1 MENMK
6 LNNNLE
12 CPMLGLGTFMLS
24 PEDAYTSTLE
34 ALKMGYSLIDTAN
47 AYVNELTYHWEGD
60 VLIPDLELE
69 DGSNYQIGK
78 YGRMR
83 QRYLF
88 ENHHAMYTHLV
99 LTEKLWK
106 HLEEV
111 DMECNDMMDML
122 TVRMAER
129 ESVTE
134 HLKSVDQFGWVRKM
148 NNIRSRAEEVVLHDL
163 IYMD

>member
-1 MENMK
+1 M
-6 LNNNLE
+6 
-12 CPMLGLGTFMLS
+12 
-24 PEDAYTSTLE
+24 
-34 ALKMGYSLIDTAN
+34 
-47 AYVNELTYHWEGD
+47 ELTYHWEGD

-83 QRYLF
+83 QRYWF

-106 HLEEV
+106 YLEEV

-129 ESVTE
+129 EGVTE
-134 HLKSVDQFGWVRKM
+134 HLKSVDQLGWVRKM

-163 IYMD
+163 IYR

>member
-1 MENMK
+1 M
-6 LNNNLE
+6 
-12 CPMLGLGTFMLS
+12 
-24 PEDAYTSTLE
+24 
-34 ALKMGYSLIDTAN
+34 
-47 AYVNELTYHWEGD
+47 ELTYHWEGD

-78 YGRMR
+78 YGIMR

-88 ENHHAMYTHLV
+88 ENHHDMYTHLV

-111 DMECNDMMDML
+111 DMDCNDMMDML

-129 ESVTE
+129 EGVTE
-134 HLKSVDQFGWVRKM
+134 HLKSVDQLGWVRKM

-163 IYMD
+163 IYR

>member
-34 ALKMGYSLIDTAN
+34 AIKMGYSLIDTAN

-129 ESVTE
+129 EGVTE
-134 HLKSVDQFGWVRKM
+134 HLKSVDQLGWVRKM

>member
-1 MENMK
+1 M
-6 LNNNLE
+6 
-12 CPMLGLGTFMLS
+12 
-24 PEDAYTSTLE
+24 
-34 ALKMGYSLIDTAN
+34 
-47 AYVNELTYHWEGD
+47 ELTYHWEGD

-88 ENHHAMYTHLV
+88 ENHHVMYTHLV

-129 ESVTE
+129 EGVTE
-134 HLKSVDQFGWVRKM
+134 HLKSVNQMEWVAQM
-148 NNIRSRAEEVVLHDL
+148 NNIRDRATEIVNHDI
-163 IYMD
+163 IYT

>member
-47 AYVNELTYHWEGD
+47 AYVDELTYHWEGD

-129 ESVTE
+129 EGVTE
-134 HLKSVDQFGWVRKM
+134 HLKSVDQLGWVRKM

>member
-1 MENMK
+1 M
-6 LNNNLE
+6 
-12 CPMLGLGTFMLS
+12 
-24 PEDAYTSTLE
+24 
-34 ALKMGYSLIDTAN
+34 
-47 AYVNELTYHWEGD
+47 
-60 VLIPDLELE
+60 IPDLELE

-78 YGRMR
+78 YGKMR

-88 ENHHAMYTHLV
+88 ENHHAMSTHLV

-129 ESVTE
+129 EGVTE
-134 HLKSVDQFGWVRKM
+134 HLKSVDQLGWVRKM

>member
-134 HLKSVDQFGWVRKM
+134 HLKSVDQLGWVRKM

>member
-1 MENMK
+1 M
-6 LNNNLE
+6 
-12 CPMLGLGTFMLS
+12 
-24 PEDAYTSTLE
+24 
-34 ALKMGYSLIDTAN
+34 
-47 AYVNELTYHWEGD
+47 ELTYHWEGD

-83 QRYLF
+83 KRYLF

-134 HLKSVDQFGWVRKM
+134 HLKSVDQLGWVRKM

-163 IYMD
+163 IYR

>member
-1 MENMK
+1 M
-6 LNNNLE
+6 
-12 CPMLGLGTFMLS
+12 
-24 PEDAYTSTLE
+24 
-34 ALKMGYSLIDTAN
+34 
-47 AYVNELTYHWEGD
+47 ELTYHWEGD

-88 ENHHAMYTHLV
+88 ENHHVMYTHLV

-122 TVRMAER
+122 TTRMAEH
-129 ESVTE
+129 EGVTE
-134 HLKSVDQFGWVRKM
+134 HLKSVDQLGWVRKM

>member
-1 MENMK
+1 M
-6 LNNNLE
+6 
-12 CPMLGLGTFMLS
+12 
-24 PEDAYTSTLE
+24 
-34 ALKMGYSLIDTAN
+34 
-47 AYVNELTYHWEGD
+47 ELTYHWGGD

-88 ENHHAMYTHLV
+88 ENYHAMYTHLV

-111 DMECNDMMDML
+111 DMEYNDMMDML

-129 ESVTE
+129 EGVTE
-134 HLKSVDQFGWVRKM
+134 HLKSVDQLGWVRKM

-163 IYMD
+163 IYSKNKAGIVMVPALSYHIYENGAIGCYYHSH

>member
-1 MENMK
+1 M
-6 LNNNLE
+6 
-12 CPMLGLGTFMLS
+12 
-24 PEDAYTSTLE
+24 
-34 ALKMGYSLIDTAN
+34 
-47 AYVNELTYHWEGD
+47 ELTYHWEGD

-88 ENHHAMYTHLV
+88 ENHYAMYTHLV

-134 HLKSVDQFGWVRKM
+134 HLKSVDQLGWVRKM

-163 IYMD
+163 IYR

>member
-1 MENMK
+1 M
-6 LNNNLE
+6 
-12 CPMLGLGTFMLS
+12 
-24 PEDAYTSTLE
+24 
-34 ALKMGYSLIDTAN
+34 
-47 AYVNELTYHWEGD
+47 ELTYHWEGD

-83 QRYLF
+83 QRHLF

-111 DMECNDMMDML
+111 DMECNGMMDRL
-122 TVRMAER
+122 TAQMAER
-129 ESVTE
+129 EGVAE
-134 HLKSVDQFGWVRKM
+134 QLKSADQLGWVQKM
-148 NNIRSRAEEVVLHDL
+148 NSIRSRAEEVVLHDL
-163 IYMD
+163 IYTD

>member
-129 ESVTE
+129 EGVTE
-134 HLKSVDQFGWVRKM
+134 HLKSVDQLGWVRKM

>member
-1 MENMK
+1 M
-6 LNNNLE
+6 
-12 CPMLGLGTFMLS
+12 
-24 PEDAYTSTLE
+24 
-34 ALKMGYSLIDTAN
+34 
-47 AYVNELTYHWEGD
+47 ELTYHWEGD

-83 QRYLF
+83 
-88 ENHHAMYTHLV
+88 
-99 LTEKLWK
+99 
-106 HLEEV
+106 LEEV

-129 ESVTE
+129 EGVTE
-134 HLKSVDQFGWVRKM
+134 HLKSVDQLGWVRKM

-163 IYMD
+163 IYR

>member
-1 MENMK
+1 M
-6 LNNNLE
+6 
-12 CPMLGLGTFMLS
+12 
-24 PEDAYTSTLE
+24 
-34 ALKMGYSLIDTAN
+34 
-47 AYVNELTYHWEGD
+47 ELTYHWEGD

-88 ENHHAMYTHLV
+88 ENHHAMYIHLV

-134 HLKSVDQFGWVRKM
+134 HLKSVDQLGWVRKM
-148 NNIRSRAEEVVLHDL
+148 NSIRSRAEEVVLHDL

>member
-1 MENMK
+1 M
-6 LNNNLE
+6 
-12 CPMLGLGTFMLS
+12 
-24 PEDAYTSTLE
+24 
-34 ALKMGYSLIDTAN
+34 
-47 AYVNELTYHWEGD
+47 ELTYHWEGD

-69 DGSNYQIGK
+69 DGINYQTGK

-83 QRYLF
+83 NRYLF
-88 ENHHAMYTHLV
+88 ENHHDKYTHLV

-134 HLKSVDQFGWVRKM
+134 HLKSVDQLGWVRKM

-163 IYMD
+163 IYR

>member
-1 MENMK
+1 M
-6 LNNNLE
+6 
-12 CPMLGLGTFMLS
+12 
-24 PEDAYTSTLE
+24 
-34 ALKMGYSLIDTAN
+34 
-47 AYVNELTYHWEGD
+47 ELTYHWEGD

-88 ENHHAMYTHLV
+88 ENHHAMYTQLV

-134 HLKSVDQFGWVRKM
+134 HLKSVDQLGWVRKM

-163 IYMD
+163 IYR

>member
-1 MENMK
+1 M
-6 LNNNLE
+6 
-12 CPMLGLGTFMLS
+12 
-24 PEDAYTSTLE
+24 
-34 ALKMGYSLIDTAN
+34 
-47 AYVNELTYHWEGD
+47 ELTYHWEGD

-88 ENHHAMYTHLV
+88 ENHHVMYTHLV

-122 TVRMAER
+122 TAGMAER
-129 ESVTE
+129 EGVTE
-134 HLKSVDQFGWVRKM
+134 HLKSVDQLGWVRKM

>member
-1 MENMK
+1 M
-6 LNNNLE
+6 
-12 CPMLGLGTFMLS
+12 
-24 PEDAYTSTLE
+24 
-34 ALKMGYSLIDTAN
+34 
-47 AYVNELTYHWEGD
+47 
-60 VLIPDLELE
+60 
-69 DGSNYQIGK
+69 
-78 YGRMR
+78 
-83 QRYLF
+83 F

-129 ESVTE
+129 EDVTE
-134 HLKSVDQFGWVRKM
+134 HLKSVDQLGWVRKM
-148 NNIRSRAEEVVLHDL
+148 NSIRSRAEEVVLHDL

>member
-1 MENMK
+1 M
-6 LNNNLE
+6 
-12 CPMLGLGTFMLS
+12 
-24 PEDAYTSTLE
+24 
-34 ALKMGYSLIDTAN
+34 
-47 AYVNELTYHWEGD
+47 
-60 VLIPDLELE
+60 IPDLKLE

-88 ENHHAMYTHLV
+88 ENHHAMYTRLV

-129 ESVTE
+129 EGVTE
-134 HLKSVDQFGWVRKM
+134 YLRSVDQLGWVRKM
-148 NNIRSRAEEVVLHDL
+148 NSIRSRAEEVVLHDL

>member
-1 MENMK
+1 M
-6 LNNNLE
+6 
-12 CPMLGLGTFMLS
+12 
-24 PEDAYTSTLE
+24 
-34 ALKMGYSLIDTAN
+34 
-47 AYVNELTYHWEGD
+47 ELTYHWEGD

-83 QRYLF
+83 QRSLF

-134 HLKSVDQFGWVRKM
+134 HLKSVDQLGWVRKM

-163 IYMD
+163 IYR